1 MAIAQRVRYDSPGM
15 ATSAQKTAVL
25 LAFVAAGL
33 SFLSV
38 GVRFVQN
45 GRIQVTPLLGGL
57 FMLAL
62 GIGGLKRLRGSKP

>member
-1 MAIAQRVRYDSPGM
+1 M

-33 SFLSV
+33 SLLSV
-38 GVRFVQN
+38 VVQFVRT
-45 GRIQVTPLLGGL
+45 GGIQVTPLFGGL

-62 GIGGLKRLRGSKP
+62 GVSGVIKLRGTKM

>member
-1 MAIAQRVRYDSPGM
+1 LAIAQRVRYDSPGM
-15 ATSAQKTAVL
+15 ATSAQKTAVV

-38 GVRFVQN
+38 AAGFLQN

-62 GIGGLKRLRGSKP
+62 GIGGLNKLRSSKP

>member
-1 MAIAQRVRYDSPGM
+1 M

-38 GVRFVQN
+38 VVRFVQN
-45 GRIQVTPLLGGL
+45 GRIQATPLLGGL

-62 GIGGLKRLRGSKP
+62 GIGGLNRLRGSKP